1 MSEKPERPQP
11 RKGAHGESEG
21 GLGRLPRWPG
31 AASLVVIGV
40 VYAML
45 REDLRVAPSYLLLVL
60 VAVLLV
66 PLFYAEL
73 RGHHHLSHMLG
84 LALTTLATIAVG
96 TSMLLLVVVLSTQ
109 PIAPGTA
116 LRDAGLIWLA
126 NTLTFAV
133 WYWEIDEG
141 GPGKRHSEAHNSEDF
156 QFPQNQG
163 DSSSWSPDFV
173 DYLFLA
179 FNQSTAFGP
188 TDTSV
193 MSKRA
198 KILSMVQAL
207 FSLLVI
213 AVVVARAT
221 AQ

>member
-1 MSEKPERPQP
+1 MSERQQP
-11 RKGAHGESEG
+11 REGSHGESHTP
-21 GLGRLPRWPG
+21 RIRPRWPG
-31 AASLVVIGV
+31 AASLLVVGV
-40 VYAML
+40 VYAVL
-45 REDLRVAPSYLLLVL
+45 REDLTLAPSFVLLVL

-66 PLFYAEL
+66 PLFYAQL
-73 RGHHHLSHMLG
+73 RGRHHLSHLLG
-84 LALTTLATIAVG
+84 LALTTLATAAVG
-96 TSMLLLVVVLSTQ
+96 TSVVLLVVFLSTQ
-109 PIAPGTA
+109 PVPPATA

-126 NTLTFAV
+126 NVVTFAV

-141 GPGKRHSEAHNSEDF
+141 GPGRRRSDNHEGNDF
-156 QFPQNQG
+156 QFPQDQDG
-163 DSSSWSPDFV
+163 SSGWSPDFA

-207 FSLLVI
+207 FSLLII

>member
-1 MSEKPERPQP
+1 MSERPQP
-11 RKGAHGESEG
+11 REGEHAASHTAA
-21 GLGRLPRWPG
+21 RDQPRWPG
-31 AASLVVIGV
+31 AASLLVIGV
-40 VYAML
+40 VYAVL
-45 REDLRVAPSYLLLVL
+45 REDLRVAPSFLVLVL

-66 PLFYAEL
+66 PLFYAQL
-73 RGHHHLSHMLG
+73 RGRHRLSRLMG
-84 LALTTLATIAVG
+84 LTLSTLATAAVG
-96 TSMLLLVVVLSTQ
+96 TSVVLLVIFLSTQ
-109 PIAPGTA
+109 PVAPATA

-126 NTLTFAV
+126 NVVTFAV

-141 GPGKRHSEAHNSEDF
+141 GPGRRRSDAHESEDF
-156 QFPQNQG
+156 QFPQDQDG
-163 DSSSWSPDFV
+163 SSGWSPDFA
-173 DYLFLA
+173 DYLFLS

-188 TDTSV
+188 TDTSI

-207 FSLLVI
+207 FSLLII

>member
-1 MSEKPERPQP
+1 MSERSQPQE
-11 RKGAHGESEG
+11 GEHASSHTAR
-21 GLGRLPRWPG
+21 GRPRWPG
-31 AASLVVIGV
+31 AASLLVVGV
-40 VYAML
+40 VYVVL
-45 REDLRVAPSYLLLVL
+45 REDLKVAPSFLLLVL

-66 PLFYAEL
+66 PIFYAQL
-73 RGHHHLSHMLG
+73 RGRHHLSHLLG
-84 LALTTLATIAVG
+84 LALTTLATVAVG
-96 TSMLLLVVVLSTQ
+96 TSVFLLVVFLSTQ
-109 PIAPGTA
+109 PVTPATA

-126 NTLTFAV
+126 NVVTFAV

-141 GPGKRHSEAHNSEDF
+141 GPGRRRSHAHEGADF
-156 QFPQNQG
+156 QFPQDQDG
-163 DSSSWSPDFV
+163 SSGWSPDFS

-198 KILSMVQAL
+198 KILSMLQAVL
-207 FSLLVI
+207 SLIII

>member
-1 MSEKPERPQP
+1 MNEGPQT
-11 RKGAHGESEG
+11 REGGHGEPHTVRS
-21 GLGRLPRWPG
+21 RPRWPG
-31 AASLVVIGV
+31 AASLLVIGAV
-40 VYAML
+40 FAVL
-45 REDLRVAPSYLLLVL
+45 REDLKVAPSFLLLVL

-66 PLFYAEL
+66 PLFYAQL
-73 RGHHHLSHMLG
+73 RGRHHLSHLPG
-84 LALTTLATIAVG
+84 LALVGLATIAVG
-96 TSMLLLVVVLSTQ
+96 TSVFLLVIFLSTQ
-109 PIAPGTA
+109 PVAPGTA

-126 NTLTFAV
+126 NMVTFAV

-141 GPGKRHSEAHNSEDF
+141 GPGKRLSDAHNGEDF
-156 QFPQNQG
+156 QFPQDQDG
-163 DSSSWSPDFV
+163 ASGWSPDFV

-193 MSKRA
+193 ISKRA
-198 KILSMVQAL
+198 KVLSMIQAL
-207 FSLLVI
+207 FSLLII

>member
-1 MSEKPERPQP
+1 MSERPQP
-11 RKGAHGESEG
+11 PGSGHGESDSV
-21 GLGRLPRWPG
+21 RRPPRWPG
-31 AASLVVIGV
+31 AASLLVIGV
-40 VYAML
+40 VYAVL
-45 REDLRVAPSYLLLVL
+45 REDLRVAPSLLLLVL
-60 VAVLLV
+60 VAMLLA
-66 PLFYAEL
+66 PLFYAQL
-73 RGHHHLSHMLG
+73 RGRHHMSHLLG
-84 LALTTLATIAVG
+84 LALATLATVAVG
-96 TSMLLLVVVLSTQ
+96 TSVLLLVVVLSTQ
-109 PIAPGTA
+109 AVAPATA
-116 LRDAGLIWLA
+116 LRDAGLIWFA
-126 NTLTFAV
+126 NTVTFAV

-141 GPGKRHSEAHNSEDF
+141 GPGKRQSSAHGGEDF
-156 QFPQNQG
+156 QFPQDQDG
-163 DSSSWSPDFV
+163 SSGWSPDFV

-207 FSLLVI
+207 FSLLII

>member
-1 MSEKPERPQP
+1 MSETPRPREGEHAAAHTP
-11 RKGAHGESEG
+11 RI
-21 GLGRLPRWPG
+21 RPRWPG
-31 AASLVVIGV
+31 AASLLVIGG
-40 VYAML
+40 VYGVL
-45 REDLRVAPSYLLLVL
+45 SEDLRVAPSFVLLVL

-66 PLFYAEL
+66 PLFYAQL
-73 RGHHHLSHMLG
+73 RGRHHLSHLLG
-84 LALTTLATIAVG
+84 LTLTTLATAAVG
-96 TSMLLLVVVLSTQ
+96 TSVVLLVVFLSTQ
-109 PIAPGTA
+109 PVPPPTA

-126 NTLTFAV
+126 NVVTFAV

-141 GPGKRHSEAHNSEDF
+141 GPGRRRSDNHEGNDF
-156 QFPQNQG
+156 QFPQDQDG
-163 DSSSWSPDFV
+163 SSGWSPDFA

-207 FSLLVI
+207 FSLLII

>member
-1 MSEKPERPQP
+1 MSERPQP
-11 RKGAHGESEG
+11 PGGGGHGESDSVR
-21 GLGRLPRWPG
+21 RLPRWPG
-31 AASLVVIGV
+31 AASLLVIGV
-40 VYAML
+40 VYAVL
-45 REDLRVAPSYLLLVL
+45 REDLRVAPSFLLLVL

-66 PLFYAEL
+66 PLLYAEL
-73 RGHHHLSHMLG
+73 RGRHHMSHLLG
-84 LALTTLATIAVG
+84 LALATLATVAVG
-96 TSMLLLVVVLSTQ
+96 TSVLLLVVVLSTQ
-109 PIAPGTA
+109 PVPPATA
-116 LRDAGLIWLA
+116 LRDAGLIWFA
-126 NTLTFAV
+126 NTVTFAV

-141 GPGKRHSEAHNSEDF
+141 GPGKRHSDAHNSEDF
-156 QFPQNQG
+156 QFPQDQDG
-163 DSSSWSPDFV
+163 ASGWSPDFV

-207 FSLLVI
+207 FSLLII

>member
-1 MSEKPERPQP
+1 
-11 RKGAHGESEG
+11 
-21 GLGRLPRWPG
+21 
-31 AASLVVIGV
+31 
-40 VYAML
+40 
-45 REDLRVAPSYLLLVL
+45 
-60 VAVLLV
+60 
-66 PLFYAEL
+66 
-73 RGHHHLSHMLG
+73 
-84 LALTTLATIAVG
+84 
-96 TSMLLLVVVLSTQ
+96 LSTQ
-109 PIAPGTA
+109 LVAPATA

-126 NTLTFAV
+126 NVVTFVV

-141 GPGKRHSEAHNSEDF
+141 GPGRRRSDAHESEDF
-156 QFPQNQG
+156 QFPQDQNG
-163 DSSSWSPDFV
+163 SSGWSPDFA

-207 FSLLVI
+207 FSLLII

>member
-1 MSEKPERPQP
+1 MSERPQP
-11 RKGAHGESEG
+11 REGEHAVAHTP
-21 GLGRLPRWPG
+21 RIRPRWPG
-31 AASLVVIGV
+31 AASLLVIGV
-40 VYAML
+40 VYAVL
-45 REDLRVAPSYLLLVL
+45 REDLRVAPSFLLLVL

-66 PLFYAEL
+66 PLFYAQL
-73 RGHHHLSHMLG
+73 RGRQHLSHLLG
-84 LALTTLATIAVG
+84 LTLTTLATAAVG
-96 TSMLLLVVVLSTQ
+96 TSVVLLVVFLSTQ
-109 PIAPGTA
+109 PVAPATA

-126 NTLTFAV
+126 NVVTFAV

-141 GPGKRHSEAHNSEDF
+141 GPGRRRSDAHEGEDF
-156 QFPQNQG
+156 QFPQDQDG
-163 DSSSWSPDFV
+163 SSGWSPDFT

-193 MSKRA
+193 LSKRA

-207 FSLLVI
+207 FSLLII

>member
-1 MSEKPERPQP
+1 MSERPQP
-11 RKGAHGESEG
+11 PGGGGHGESDSV
-21 GLGRLPRWPG
+21 RTLPRWPG
-31 AASLVVIGV
+31 AASLLVIGV
-40 VYAML
+40 VYAVL
-45 REDLRVAPSYLLLVL
+45 REDLRVAPSFLLLVL

-66 PLFYAEL
+66 PLLYAEL
-73 RGHHHLSHMLG
+73 RGRHHMSHLLG
-84 LALTTLATIAVG
+84 LALATLATVAVG
-96 TSMLLLVVVLSTQ
+96 TSVLLLVVVLSTQ
-109 PIAPGTA
+109 PVPPATA
-116 LRDAGLIWLA
+116 LRDAGLIWFA
-126 NTLTFAV
+126 NTVTFAV

-141 GPGKRHSEAHNSEDF
+141 GPGKRHSDAHNSEDF
-156 QFPQNQG
+156 QFPQDQDG
-163 DSSSWSPDFV
+163 ASGWSSDFV

-198 KILSMVQAL
+198 KMLSMVQAL
-207 FSLLVI
+207 FSLLII

>member
-1 MSEKPERPQP
+1 MSEGPHTARS
-11 RKGAHGESEG
+11 R
-21 GLGRLPRWPG
+21 PRWPG
-31 AASLVVIGV
+31 AASLFVIGV
-40 VYAML
+40 VYAVL
-45 REDLRVAPSYLLLVL
+45 REDLRVAPAFLLLVL
-60 VAVLLV
+60 VGVLLV
-66 PLFYAEL
+66 PALYAQL
-73 RGHHHLSHMLG
+73 QGRHHLSHFLG
-84 LALTTLATIAVG
+84 LALVGLSTIAVG
-96 TSMLLLVVVLSTQ
+96 TSVLLLVVVLSTQ
-109 PIAPGTA
+109 PITPLTA

-126 NTLTFAV
+126 NVLTFAV

-141 GPGKRHSEAHNSEDF
+141 GPGRRRSDAHEGEDF
-156 QFPQNQG
+156 QFPQDQDG
-163 DSSSWSPDFV
+163 VSGWSPDFA

-198 KILSMVQAL
+198 KSLSMIQAL
-207 FSLLVI
+207 FSLLII

>member
-1 MSEKPERPQP
+1 
-11 RKGAHGESEG
+11 
-21 GLGRLPRWPG
+21 
-31 AASLVVIGV
+31 V
-40 VYAML
+40 L
-45 REDLRVAPSYLLLVL
+45 REDLKVAPSYLLLVL
-60 VAVLLV
+60 VGVLLV
-66 PLFYAEL
+66 PSLYAQL
-73 RGHHHLSHMLG
+73 RGHHHLSHLLG
-84 LALTTLATIAVG
+84 LSLVGLATVAVG
-96 TSMLLLVVVLSTQ
+96 TSVFLLVVVLSTQ
-109 PIAPGTA
+109 PITPLTA

-126 NTLTFAV
+126 NIITFAV

-141 GPGKRHSEAHNSEDF
+141 GPGRRRSDAHEGDDF
-156 QFPQNQG
+156 QFPQDQDGASN
-163 DSSSWSPDFV
+163 WSPDFA

-193 MSKRA
+193 ISKRA

-207 FSLLVI
+207 YSLLII

>member
-1 MSEKPERPQP
+1 MSETPQP
-11 RKGAHGESEG
+11 REGSHGEAHTP
-21 GLGRLPRWPG
+21 RIRPRWPG
-31 AASLVVIGV
+31 AASLLVIGV
-40 VYAML
+40 VYGVL

-66 PLFYAEL
+66 PLFYAQL
-73 RGHHHLSHMLG
+73 RGRHHLSHLLG
-84 LALTTLATIAVG
+84 LTLTTLATAAVG
-96 TSMLLLVVVLSTQ
+96 TSVVLLVVFLSSQ
-109 PIAPGTA
+109 PVAPATA

-126 NTLTFAV
+126 NVVTFAV

-141 GPGKRHSEAHNSEDF
+141 GPGRRRSDVHEGEDL
-156 QFPQNQG
+156 QFPQDQDG
-163 DSSSWSPDFV
+163 SSGWSPDFA

-188 TDTSV
+188 TDTSI

-207 FSLLVI
+207 FSLLII

>member
-1 MSEKPERPQP
+1 MSEGPQS
-11 RKGAHGESEG
+11 REDEHAASHTT
-21 GLGRLPRWPG
+21 RLRPRWPG
-31 AASLVVIGV
+31 AASLLVVGV
-40 VYAML
+40 VYAVL
-45 REDLRVAPSYLLLVL
+45 REDLTLAPSFLLLVL

-66 PLFYAEL
+66 PLFYAQV
-73 RGHHHLSHMLG
+73 RGRHRLSHLLG
-84 LALTTLATIAVG
+84 LALSTLATAAVG
-96 TSMLLLVVVLSTQ
+96 TSVFLLVIFLSTQ
-109 PIAPGTA
+109 PVPPATA

-126 NTLTFAV
+126 NVVTFAV

-141 GPGKRHSEAHNSEDF
+141 GPGRRRSDAHEGKDF
-156 QFPQNQG
+156 QFPQDQDG
-163 DSSSWSPDFV
+163 SSGWSPDFA

-198 KILSMVQAL
+198 KILSMLQAL
-207 FSLLVI
+207 FSLLII

>member
-1 MSEKPERPQP
+1 MSERPQP
-11 RKGAHGESEG
+11 PGGGGHGESDSVR
-21 GLGRLPRWPG
+21 RLPRWPG
-31 AASLVVIGV
+31 AASLLVIGV
-40 VYAML
+40 VYAVL
-45 REDLRVAPSYLLLVL
+45 REDLRVAPSFLLLVL
-60 VAVLLV
+60 MAVLLA

-73 RGHHHLSHMLG
+73 RGRHHMSHLLG
-84 LALTTLATIAVG
+84 LALATLATAAVG
-96 TSMLLLVVVLSTQ
+96 TSVLLLVVVLSTQ
-109 PIAPGTA
+109 PVPPATA
-116 LRDAGLIWLA
+116 LRDAGLIWFA
-126 NTLTFAV
+126 NTVTFAV

-141 GPGKRHSEAHNSEDF
+141 GPGKRHSDAHNSEDF
-156 QFPQNQG
+156 QFPQDQDG
-163 DSSSWSPDFV
+163 ASGWSPDFV

-207 FSLLVI
+207 FSLLII

>member
-1 MSEKPERPQP
+1 MSERSQP
-11 RKGAHGESEG
+11 REGEHASSHTAR
-21 GLGRLPRWPG
+21 GRPRWPG
-31 AASLVVIGV
+31 AASLLVLGV
-40 VYAML
+40 VYAVL
-45 REDLRVAPSYLLLVL
+45 REDLKVAPSFLLLVL

-66 PLFYAEL
+66 PIFYAQL
-73 RGHHHLSHMLG
+73 RGRHHLSHLLG
-84 LALTTLATIAVG
+84 LALTTLATVAVG
-96 TSMLLLVVVLSTQ
+96 TSVFLLVVFLSAQ
-109 PIAPGTA
+109 PVTPATA

-126 NTLTFAV
+126 NVVTFAV

-141 GPGKRHSEAHNSEDF
+141 GPGRRRSGAHEGEDF
-156 QFPQNQG
+156 QFPQDQDG
-163 DSSSWSPDFV
+163 SSGWSPDFA

-188 TDTSV
+188 TDTSI

-198 KILSMVQAL
+198 KILLMVQAL
-207 FSLLVI
+207 FSLLII

>member
-1 MSEKPERPQP
+1 MSERPQP
-11 RKGAHGESEG
+11 PGGEHGESDG
-21 GLGRLPRWPG
+21 VRRLPRWPG
-31 AASLVVIGV
+31 AASLLVIGV
-40 VYAML
+40 VYAVL
-45 REDLRVAPSYLLLVL
+45 REDLRVAPSFLLLVL
-60 VAVLLV
+60 VAVLLA

-73 RGHHHLSHMLG
+73 RGRHHMSHLLG
-84 LALTTLATIAVG
+84 LALATLATLAVG
-96 TSMLLLVVVLSTQ
+96 TSVLLLVVVLSTQ
-109 PIAPGTA
+109 PVAPATA

-126 NTLTFAV
+126 NMVTFAV

-141 GPGKRHSEAHNSEDF
+141 GPGKRLSDAHNGEDF
-156 QFPQNQG
+156 QFPQDQDG
-163 DSSSWSPDFV
+163 ASGWSPDFV

-207 FSLLVI
+207 FSLLII

>member
-1 MSEKPERPQP
+1 MSERPQP
-11 RKGAHGESEG
+11 PGGGGHGESDG
-21 GLGRLPRWPG
+21 VRRLPRWPG
-31 AASLVVIGV
+31 AASLLVIGV
-40 VYAML
+40 VYAVL
-45 REDLRVAPSYLLLVL
+45 REDLRVAPSFLLLVL

-73 RGHHHLSHMLG
+73 RGRHHMSHLLG
-84 LALTTLATIAVG
+84 LALATLATVAVG
-96 TSMLLLVVVLSTQ
+96 TSVLLLVVVLSTQ
-109 PIAPGTA
+109 AVPPATA

-126 NTLTFAV
+126 NTVTFAV

-141 GPGKRHSEAHNSEDF
+141 GPGKRHSNAHNSEDF
-156 QFPQNQG
+156 EFPQDQDG
-163 DSSSWSPDFV
+163 SSGWSPDFV

-193 MSKRA
+193 ISKRA

-207 FSLLVI
+207 FSLLII